1 MAILK
6 KGIYSEISGTLGD
19 FVYSSRKGRTVV
31 SAKPDPLAPKKPATV
46 AQQAQREKFKLITQL
61 LKPFGPVLDAG
72 FKQYKAKIGTT
83 AKAFKENYS
92 TLLSGVYPN
101 LIINYKDLRLSAG
114 NASSLHDLKIEDQ
127 GGGLYVLSWKCC
139 AYASGL
145 DDPLVLVLYEEG
157 QNRVAFTMG
166 LANVGRQQ
174 AEFEVCGSPGCRVHV
189 YVFTLGQGKGGNS
202 ESQYL
207 GLVA

>member
-6 KGIYSEISGTLGD
+6 KGIFSEISGTLGD
-19 FVYSSRKGRTVV
+19 FVYASRKGKTLV
-31 SAKPDPLAPKKPATV
+31 SAKPEPMAPKKPATL

-61 LKPFGPVLDAG
+61 LKPFGSVLDAG
-72 FKQYKAKIGTT
+72 FKQYKAKAGTR

-92 TLLSGVYPN
+92 AVLSGVYPN

-114 NASSLHDLKIEDQ
+114 NASSLHHLKMEDQ
-127 GGGLYVLSWKCC
+127 GGGLYSLSWKCC
-139 AYASGL
+139 ADAHKRE
-145 DDPLVLVLYEEG
+145 DQLVLVLYEEG
-157 QNRVAFTMG
+157 QNRVVYTMD

-174 AEFEVCGSPGCRVHV
+174 AEFEVCRSPGCRLHV
-189 YVFTLGQGKGGNS
+189 YVFTLGQSKGGNS
-202 ESQYL
+202 ESRYL

>member
-145 DDPLVLVLYEEG
+145 DDPLVLYEEG

-174 AEFEVCGSPGCRVHV
+174 AEFEVCGSPGCKVHV